1 MGRESQGRDCQSDGK
16 PILSLAPKTVSL
28 RTSVF
33 SLMVL
38 AVLPSVKK
46 SHLLAKIA
54 PLS

>member
-1 MGRESQGRDCQSDGK
+1 MGREPQGRDCQANGK
-16 PILSLAPKTVSL
+16 PILSLAPNTVSP

-38 AVLPSVKK
+38 AVLPRVKK
-46 SHLLAKIA
+46 SHLLAKIP